1 MHSARSVQHSRS
13 AEPVK
18 ATSLRSARA
27 ATLTEPVS
35 LPLGFLPGR
44 VHSHL
49 VHICVHHVY
58 LWESRNPNCGVTPMA
73 TPKKKRTDTPS
84 DTDMSTQGIPSV
96 YDERVI
102 TLIPMLEEI
111 VTWWEERKTVL
122 DQSQDAG
129 RETRRVTFFV
139 EKRWED
145 AIRRKAD
152 LDSLTYTQIV
162 NEAFRQYFEQK

>member
-1 MHSARSVQHSRS
+1 
-13 AEPVK
+13 
-18 ATSLRSARA
+18 
-27 ATLTEPVS
+27 
-35 LPLGFLPGR
+35 
-44 VHSHL
+44 
-49 VHICVHHVY
+49 
-58 LWESRNPNCGVTPMA
+58 MA

-139 EKRWED
+139 EKRWEN